1 LRFHWIDLA
10 IPALYVVGTLTVGL
24 VRGRVPRRNTDEFLL
39 MGRRLTLPAFVAT
52 LVATWYGGI
61 FGISEYSWRYGLANW
76 FVFGVPYYLHAAIFA
91 VFLARRARQT
101 RLYSI
106 PDQLEASY
114 GRGVARLGALVVFV
128 MTMPAAYLVML
139 GTLGRWITGWSYPA
153 ALVAGLLFSTLYIYT
168 GGLRSLVATDIVYFL
183 FMYCGFA
190 VMVVALT
197 AKYGGLGF
205 LQTKVPPELFTPTG
219 GQSFAAVFV
228 WYFIA
233 STTLIEPYFY
243 HCVYA
248 SDSRRTATSGIL
260 ISILFWIFFDFMT
273 TTTGLYARALLPN
286 IADPTVAFSE
296 LARRVLPIGFFGF
309 FLASLLATVMST
321 VDSSYFIAAGAFG
334 RDLVWKGRKGA
345 QVSEIPRYIRIGLV
359 ATCIGSFLLA
369 LTTESIITLWHDLGS
384 VGAPMLLIP
393 MLSSFSKR
401 HRFPRGWVLP
411 SMILAGALSLTWTL
425 APKFALSEGYW
436 LGVQPIYIGFG
447 TSLAC
452 YLVALGTRRVRANRN
467 GMSEVSETVIE
478 PT

>member
-1 LRFHWIDLA
+1 MRFHWIDLA
-10 IPALYVVGTLTVGL
+10 IPALYVVGTLVVGL
-24 VRGRVPRRNTDEFLL
+24 IRGRVPRRSTDEFLL

-52 LVATWYGGI
+52 LVGTWYGGI
-61 FGISEYSWRYGLANW
+61 FGISEYAWRFGLSNW

-197 AKYGGLGF
+197 AQYGGLGF

-219 GQSFAAVFV
+219 GQSFTAVLV

-273 TTTGLYARALLPN
+273 TTTGLYARALLPD
-286 IADPTVAFSE
+286 ISDPTVAFSE

-334 RDLVWKGRKGA
+334 RDLVWKSRKSA
-345 QVSEIPRYIRIGLV
+345 QVSEIPRYVRIGLV
-359 ATCIGSFLLA
+359 ASCMGSFLLA

-384 VGAPMLLIP
+384 VGAPVLVLP
-393 MLSSFSKR
+393 MLTSFSRR
-401 HRFPRGWVLP
+401 HRFPRSWVLP
-411 SMILAGALSLTWTL
+411 SMILSGSASFIWTL
-425 APKFALSEGYW
+425 APKLGLSGHYW
-436 LGVQPIYIGFG
+436 LGIQPIYMGFG
-447 TSLAC
+447 ISLAC
-452 YLVALGTRRVRANRN
+452 YLVALRAHRTVINPSD
-467 GMSEVSETVIE
+467 MSEAVETVKK